1 MNIFQAVVLGIV
13 QGFTEFL
20 PVSSSGH
27 LVLLQSLIPGFS
39 QPGVLFD
46 VYLHFG
52 SLLAIL
58 LYYYKRILTL
68 EKNYLII
75 VVLAS
80 IPAAILG
87 FILKDYIDV
96 IFQSTKLVGIAL
108 IITGVMNLKTDSN
121 RESNVKINKKSGLII
136 GLFQAFAILPGISR
150 SGSTIFAGTWQGLK
164 KEKAA
169 EFSFLLS
176 VPAILGANI
185 LEIFKNRNEGLINI
199 NYIVGIICSF
209 IFGFICIK
217 IMLNILIKGKFKY
230 FGYYCLLL
238 GLISLFVK

>member
-1 MNIFQAVVLGIV
+1 MNVFQAGFLGII
-13 QGFTEFL
+13 QGLTEFL

-27 LVLLQSLIPGFS
+27 LVILQSLIPGFS

-52 SLLAIL
+52 SLLAVL
-58 LYYYKRILTL
+58 LYYYKRILKL
-68 EKNYLII
+68 DFNYLKII
-75 VVLAS
+75 VLAS

-87 FILKDYIDV
+87 FLLKDSIDA
-96 IFQSTKLVGIAL
+96 IFQSTKLVGVAL
-108 IITGVMNLKTDSN
+108 IVTGVMNLKTDN
-121 RESNVKINKKSGLII
+121 NKEGDEKINIKNGLFI

-150 SGSTIFAGTWQGLK
+150 SGSTIFAGTLSGLK

-176 VPAILGANI
+176 VPVILGANI
-185 LEIFKNRNEGLINI
+185 LEIFKNRSENLINL

-209 IFGFICIK
+209 IFGFICLK
-217 IMLNILIKGKFKY
+217 ILLNILNKGKFKY
-230 FGYYCLLL
+230 FGYYCILL
-238 GLISLFVK
+238 GLISLLLK